1 MKNLFKKIGALLVA
15 AVMVLSMC
23 TAVFAATKD
32 TATITVTNAG
42 KATLTYAQVIKADQ
56 STKTGWNFVDNDV
69 ASAYMTAF
77 GVSDA
82 QAAIEAMIPAK
93 SVNANKL
100 GAAQANAAGKVK
112 FVSMAN
118 PQTVNEAGVYLVKA
132 TEAGYT
138 YNLMSAYIGFGE
150 VTITE
155 NGEEVKYDY
164 PSLVDA
170 PITAKKTPIKVEK
183 EAVDTDNV
191 VATGDIL
198 TYKL

>member
-1 MKNLFKKIGALLVA
+1 
-15 AVMVLSMC
+15 
-23 TAVFAATKD
+23 
-32 TATITVTNAG
+32 
-42 KATLTYAQVIKADQ
+42 
-56 STKTGWNFVDNDV
+56 
-69 ASAYMTAF
+69 MT
-77 GVSDA
+77 
-82 QAAIEAMIPAK
+82 
-93 SVNANKL
+93 
-100 GAAQANAAGKVK
+100 
-112 FVSMAN
+112 
-118 PQTVNEAGVYLVKA
+118 AGVYAIKA

-191 VATGDIL
+191 VATGNIRYLQSKDKRSIYC
-198 TYKL
+198 TNRYR